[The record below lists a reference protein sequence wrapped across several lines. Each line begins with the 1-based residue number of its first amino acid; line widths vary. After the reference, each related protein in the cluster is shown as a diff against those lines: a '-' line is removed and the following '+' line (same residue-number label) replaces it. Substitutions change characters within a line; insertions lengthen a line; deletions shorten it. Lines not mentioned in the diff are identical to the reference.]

1 MKVGNNAGQ
10 PEFILFRKKRS
21 LLIAILILVILIS
34 ILMVYEDSLFG
45 KQQNKNEITEA
56 MEITPLFH
64 PVDNIEPEEGLD
76 FSNAEILNNVLNHEN
91 VYKIKGSSAAL
102 GTAYYYF
109 VKKTDD
115 SYELLCS
122 TYAMSINELDIDG
135 DGMAEIAADVYSV
148 SPNVY
153 IYAIQNGNVAYAD
166 LQESARA
173 DYVEFD
179 AQAGVFLSHIKVN
192 GEDRTYLLNLVMNN

>member
-1 MKVGNNAGQ
+1 MKVENNVGQ
-10 PEFILFRKKRS
+10 PDFILFRKKRS

-34 ILMVYEDSLFG
+34 ISMVYKDSLFG
-45 KQQNKNEITEA
+45 KQQNKNEINEA
-56 MEITPLFH
+56 MEVTPSFH
-64 PVDNIEPEEGLD
+64 PLDNIESEESLD
-76 FSNAEILNNVLNHEN
+76 FGNAEILNNVLDHEN
-91 VYKIKGSSAAL
+91 VYKIKGNSAAL

-122 TYAMSINELDIDG
+122 TYAMSINEVDIDG
-135 DGMAEIAADVYSV
+135 DGMAEIVADVYSV

-153 IYAIQNGNVAYAD
+153 IYAIQNGNVVYAD

-179 AQAGVFLSHIKVN
+179 ARAGVFLSHIKVN
-192 GEDRTYLLNLVMNN
+192 GEDRTYLLNLVINS